1 MHRLTQTIDDVL
13 SKFLIFLM
21 ALMVLDVTWQ
31 IFTRFILQDSSSYT
45 EELARFLLI
54 WIGVLGASYAVR
66 TKVHLGIDV
75 LTQRMA
81 ENKKRKAEITVNVF
95 IFLFALII
103 MVVGGIHLVQITF
116 SLNQISAAMG
126 IKMGYIYLVLP
137 ISGIL
142 IMYYS
147 LFFIYQLV
155 AENRGKTETG
165 V

>member
-1 MHRLTQTIDDVL
+1 
-13 SKFLIFLM
+13 M